1 MNIITLFC
9 EIDDFFLASERW
21 IAPQCL
27 AKAPPMETRGRPR
40 QMHPSEVMTLLIAF
54 HQSGYR
60 TFKHFYLK
68 HVCVYWRA
76 EFPHL
81 VSYTRLVQ
89 LKQEVL
95 TLLRLYFA
103 TTLSDCSGISF
114 VDSTRLR
121 VCDNRRICSHKV
133 FAGRAERSKTSM
145 GWFYGFKLHLIIN
158 DTGELLDVALTPGK
172 TDDRKPLWGL
182 SGGHLHGRLYA
193 DRGYISKDL
202 REKLGEQGIDL
213 VYKVRKN
220 MKPLDVSVCDEVL
233 LKKRMLIESVIRELK
248 TQTQL
253 EHSRHR
259 SFENF
264 QVNVF
269 SALIAYQLLENKP
282 SLNFDEL
289 QGISDLPMLI
299 ND

>member
-1 MNIITLFC
+1 MDILTLFC
-9 EIDDFFLASERW
+9 EIDDFFLDYERW

-27 AKAPPMETRGRPR
+27 PEAPPIETRGRPR

-68 HVCVYWRA
+68 QVCVYWRA
-76 EFPHL
+76 EFPQL
-81 VSYTRLVQ
+81 VSYTRWVQ
-89 LKQEVL
+89 LKKEVL
-95 TLLRLYFA
+95 TLLRLYLA
-103 TTLSDCSGISF
+103 TTLGDCSGVSF
-114 VDSTRLR
+114 VDSTRVR
-121 VCDNRRICSHKV
+121 VCDNRRISSHRV
-133 FAGRAERSKTSM
+133 FADVAECSKTSM
-145 GWFYGFKLHLIIN
+145 GWFYGFKLHLVIN
-158 DTGELLDVALTPGK
+158 HTGALLDVALTPGNI
-172 TDDRKPLWGL
+172 DDRKPLRKFAER
-182 SGGHLHGRLYA
+182 LHGSLYA

-202 REKLGEQGIDL
+202 REELREQGVNL

-220 MKPLDVSVCDEVL
+220 MEPLDLSVSDEVL

-248 TQTQL
+248 TQMQL

-282 SLNFDEL
+282 SLNIHEL
-289 QGISDLPMLI
+289 QEISDLPVLF
-299 ND
+299 